1 MTEHKRDPFEYV
13 EDEPGPQDG
22 ILPGV
27 DLQLGGD
34 DAAAGDDNLATLDEE
49 NLYGNDVIVDEEI
62 YTDSDVTDESIDSA

>member
-1 MTEHKRDPFEYV
+1 MTERRPDPFEEI

-34 DAAAGDDNLATLDEE
+34 EETAGDDNLADVDEE
-49 NLYGNDVIVDEEI
+49 NMYGNDVNVDILEE
-62 YTDSDVTDESIDSA
+62 ES